1 MATQLQ
7 LGEIAV
13 EVVLKDI
20 KNIHLSVYPPTG
32 KVRISAPSRMTLDT
46 IRVFVIS
53 KLGWIKQQQ
62 EKLRGQE
69 RETPREY
76 LDRESHFVW
85 GKRYL
90 LKVIECD
97 EAPSV
102 ELQHS
107 RMLLRMRPGTPDKKK
122 QAVMEAWYRKQNRKA
137 VPSLIA
143 KWEPVIGVKVEKF
156 FVQKMK
162 TKWGSCNA
170 TSKSIRLNTDLAK
183 KPLQCLE
190 YLVVH
195 EIAHLLVRHHNE
207 QFLGLMDKCLPG
219 WRLLRQTLN
228 DAPLAHADWTY

>member
-1 MATQLQ
+1 MDVA
-7 LGEIAV
+7 
-13 EVVLKDI
+13 
-20 KNIHLSVYPPTG
+20 
-32 KVRISAPSRMTLDT
+32 
-46 IRVFVIS
+46 
-53 KLGWIKQQQ
+53 GW
-62 EKLRGQE
+62 LRGLGLEQYTPAFRDNDIDGE
-69 RETPREY
+69 VLRRLTAEDLRELGVASIGHRRRL
-76 LDRESHFVW
+76 LDAI
-85 GKRYL
+85 GAL
-90 LKVIECD
+90 GAA
-97 EAPSV
+97 EAPPAPAPPAPV
-102 ELQHS
+102 
-107 RMLLRMRPGTPDKKK
+107 TPDNKKR
-122 QAVMEAWYRKQNRKA
+122 AVVEAWYRKQNRKA